1 MVPYAVC
8 SHSFKIPSL
17 FPSSPSSISLFL
29 FLARSL
35 EKVFCTCCFYFLCC
49 DHRPFGCCTHL
60 SLDVIWP
67 VCIIWWTW
75 LPPPFHDSLKFYLFI
90 LLLTMSGLRCRLF
103 SGCGERGLLSSCG
116 VQASPCGGFSGC
128 GAWTPGCSGVS
139 SCSSQALKHRQA
151 QQLCCMGLAALHYV
165 GSSWVRDQT
174 RVSCIGRQI
183 LYHWATRKAPEVI
196 FSVSAMHQV

>member
-1 MVPYAVC
+1 MFKFYVSIGNLQCFRCIEKWFIYIYIFLFRFFPIVGYYKILNMVPYAVC

-116 VQASPCGGFSGC
+116 VQASHGSGWPWC
-128 GAWTPGCSGVS
+128 GARAPGCK
-139 SCSSQALKHRQA
+139 L
-151 QQLCCMGLAALHYV
+151 
-165 GSSWVRDQT
+165 
-174 RVSCIGRQI
+174 
-183 LYHWATRKAPEVI
+183 E
-196 FSVSAMHQV
+196 